1 MARYRAYGK
10 LDDPI
15 REVGDTLVRGII
27 SREDSA
33 LLPSGFVADAQN
45 VRMNDGT
52 ATTRNG
58 YVQKVSL
65 GATTYSA
72 NYFGGIGSDR
82 SNNVALFQVKSMEL
96 WDGSATSTVRFDQN
110 LILLEGGTSP
120 DLTRYSLLTESGDSL
135 VEEASVF
142 VSLGTFPNSNDGLQF
157 ANKEIVFKG
166 LGETLPVSLASFY
179 LGGPVQVWDGNEVN
193 DVRDFVVD
201 PGIPET
207 DYGIVVG
214 DRMAIQS
221 DKDQIAFS
229 DLVNPSNFDVLNKFT
244 FGKGDGDDIVGMAPV
259 PENAAI
265 VFKRRSTWAI
275 SDLELL
281 PNAAITQ
288 VSANIGCVSRH
299 TIQNVGSAIFFLS
312 DKGVYAFDVGV
323 DASNTRGV
331 LTQFDLRSEPIS
343 KPINDQI
350 LGEDMVEAAT
360 SARSVYFNNRYHLA
374 FKNGTGTRIYIF
386 NSENEAW
393 ESRDEYTFLI
403 KDFVRATPTGETVE
417 RLYAATDDGKLMLLE
432 QGALDAAAKVA
443 WSVNTRHYG
452 GGNLDVE
459 SFRRGSFGGETLESS
474 VSLTMTLDVRD
485 PDSSTSFS
493 PSIPST
499 ADENFLTRFSLRKRG
514 QSLQYR
520 FAGSGRMKLRGMRAE
535 LTDDSN
541 NLTTKYE

>member
-1 MARYRAYGK
+1 M
-10 LDDPI
+10 
-15 REVGDTLVRGII
+15 REVGDALVRGIM

-33 LLPSGFVADAQN
+33 LLPTGFVADAKN
-45 VRMNDGT
+45 VRMDDGT

-65 GATTYSA
+65 GATTYSV

-82 SNNVALFQVKSMEL
+82 SNNAALFQVKSMEL
-96 WDGSATSTVRFDQN
+96 WDGSGTSTVRFDEGF
-110 LILLEGGTSP
+110 ILAEGGATAS
-120 DLTRYSLLTESGDSL
+120 DVISTESGNTLIQGTD
-135 VEEASVF
+135 VF
-142 VSLGTFPNSNDGLQF
+142 VSLGTFNNSNDGILF
-157 ANKEIVFKG
+157 ANKEVMFKG
-166 LGETLPVSLASFY
+166 LGEILPVSLSFH
-179 LGGPVQVWDGNEVN
+179 LGGPAQVWDGSWEN
-193 DVRDFVVD
+193 DNAYFAID

-214 DRMAIQS
+214 DRLAIQS
-221 DKDQIAFS
+221 DKDEVAFS
-229 DLVNPSNFDVLNKFT
+229 DLANPSNFDVLNKFT
-244 FGKGDGDDIVGMAPV
+244 FGKGDGDDVVGMAPV

-299 TIQNVGSAIFFLS
+299 TIQNIGSAIFFLS

-331 LTQFDLRSEPIS
+331 LTQFDLRSEPLS

-350 LGEDMVEAAT
+350 LAEDMDEAQT
-360 SARSVYFNNRYHLA
+360 SARSVYFDNRYYLA
-374 FKNGTGTRIYIF
+374 FKNGTGTKIYIF
-386 NSENEAW
+386 NSEIEAW
-393 ESRDEYTFLI
+393 ESRDEYDFLI
-403 KDFVRATPTGETVE
+403 KDFVRAAPIHETKE
-417 RLYAATDDGKLMLLE
+417 RLYAATNDGKLILLE
-432 QGALDAAAKVA
+432 DGQLDGAAKVA
-443 WSVNTRHYG
+443 WTLNTRHYG
-452 GGNLDVE
+452 GDNLDVE
-459 SFRRGSFGGETLESS
+459 SFRRGSFAGETKESS
-474 VSLTMTLDVRD
+474 VGLTVTLNARD
-485 PDSSTSFS
+485 PDSTSSFT

-499 ADENFLTRFSLRKRG
+499 ADENFLTRFSLRTRG

-520 FAGSGRMKLRGMRAE
+520 FTGSGMMQLRGMRAE
-535 LTDDSN
+535 LTDSSN

>member
-1 MARYRAYGK
+1 MTRYRTFGK
-10 LDDPI
+10 LDDPM
-15 REVGDTLVRGII
+15 REVGDALMRGII

-33 LLPSGFVADAQN
+33 LLPSGFVAEAKN
-45 VRMNDGT
+45 VRMQDGT

-65 GATTYSA
+65 GATVYSA
-72 NYFGGIGSDR
+72 NFFGGIGSNA
-82 SNNVALFQVKSMEL
+82 SNNAALFEVDSMKL
-96 WDGSATSTVRFDQN
+96 WDGASTTSVRFDQG
-110 LILLEGGTSP
+110 LLLLEGDSQDADGI
-120 DLTRYSLLTESGDSL
+120 LTEDGNILIQETD
-135 VEEASVF
+135 VF
-142 VSLGTFPNSNDGLQF
+142 SSLGTFANSDEGIQF
-157 ANKEIVFKG
+157 ANKEVLFKG
-166 LGETLPVSLASFY
+166 LGENLPVSLSFY
-179 LGGPVQVWDGNEVN
+179 LGGPAQVWDG
-193 DVRDFVVD
+193 DVENGNSDFAVD
-201 PGIPET
+201 LGIPET

-214 DRMAIQS
+214 DRLAIQS
-221 DKDQIAFS
+221 DKDEIAFS
-229 DLVNPSNFDVLNKFT
+229 DLVNPSNFDVLNKYT

-288 VSANIGCVSRH
+288 VSATIGCVSRH

-323 DASNTRGV
+323 DASNTRGI
-331 LTQFDLRSEPIS
+331 LTKFDLRSEPIS

-360 SARSVYFNNRYHLA
+360 SARSVYFNNRYYLA

-386 NSENEAW
+386 NSEIEAW
-393 ESRDEYTFLI
+393 ESRDEYDFLT

-499 ADENFLTRFSLRKRG
+499 AENFLTRFSLRKRG
-514 QSLQYR
+514 QALQYQ
-520 FAGSGRMKLRGMRAE
+520 FVGTGRMELRGMRAE
-535 LTDDSN
+535 LTDRSN

>member
-1 MARYRAYGK
+1 M
-10 LDDPI
+10 
-15 REVGDTLVRGII
+15 REVGDALVRGIM

-45 VRMNDGT
+45 VRMEDGT

-82 SNNVALFQVKSMEL
+82 SNNVALFKVKSMEL
-96 WDGSATSTVRFDQN
+96 WDGSGTSTVRFDQN
-110 LILLEGGTSP
+110 LILLEGGS
-120 DLTRYSLLTESGDSL
+120 DLTQYVLLTESGDSL
-135 VEEASVF
+135 VQEANVF

-157 ANKEIVFKG
+157 SNKEIVFKG
-166 LGETLPVSLASFY
+166 LGETLPVSLTALY
-179 LGGPVQVWDGNEVN
+179 LGGPAQTWDGNEVN

-229 DLVNPSNFDVLNKFT
+229 DLANPSNFDVLNKFT
-244 FGKGDGDDIVGMAPV
+244 FGKGDGDDVVGMAPV

-281 PNAAITQ
+281 PNAAMTQ

-299 TIQNVGSAIFFLS
+299 TIQNIGSAIFFLS

-331 LTQFDLRSEPIS
+331 LTQFDLRSEPLS

-350 LGEDMVEAAT
+350 LAEDMVEAQT
-360 SARSVYFNNRYHLA
+360 SARSVYFNNRYYLA

-386 NSENEAW
+386 NSEIEAW

-403 KDFVRATPTGETVE
+403 KDFVRRSDDTNE
-417 RLYAATDDGKLMLLE
+417 RLYAATDDGKLILLE
-432 QGALDAAAKVA
+432 QGALEGAGKVA
-443 WSVNTRHYG
+443 WTLDTRHYG
-452 GGNLDVE
+452 GNNLDVE
-459 SFRRGSFGGETLESS
+459 SFRRGSFAGETLESS
-474 VSLTMTLDVRD
+474 VSLTVTLNARD
-485 PDSSTSFS
+485 PDSTSSFT

-514 QSLQYR
+514 QSLQYQ

>member
-1 MARYRAYGK
+1 M
-10 LDDPI
+10 
-15 REVGDTLVRGII
+15 REVGDALVRGIM

-33 LLPSGFVADAQN
+33 LLPTGFVADAQN
-45 VRMNDGT
+45 VRMDDGT

-72 NYFGGIGSDR
+72 NYFGGIGSNR
-82 SNNVALFQVKSMEL
+82 SNNAALFQVKSMEL
-96 WDGSATSTVRFDQN
+96 WDGAGTSTVRFDEN
-110 LILLEGGTSP
+110 LILLEGGT
-120 DLTRYSLLTESGDSL
+120 DLTRYVLLTESGDTL
-135 VEEASVF
+135 VQEANVF

-157 ANKEIVFKG
+157 ANKELVFKG
-166 LGETLPVSLASFY
+166 LGNFLPVSLSSLY
-179 LGGPVQVWDGNEVN
+179 LGGPAQAWDGGEEN
-193 DVRDFVVD
+193 DIRDFVVD
-201 PGIPET
+201 PGVPET

-214 DRMAIQS
+214 DRMAVQS

-229 DLVNPSNFDVLNKFT
+229 DLANPSNFDVLNKFT
-244 FGKGDGDDIVGMAPV
+244 FGKGDGDDVVGMAPV

-331 LTQFDLRSEPIS
+331 LTQFDLRSEPLS
-343 KPINDQI
+343 KPINNQI
-350 LGEDMVEAAT
+350 LAEDMVEART
-360 SARSVYFNNRYHLA
+360 SARSVYFDNRYYLA
-374 FKNGTGTRIYIF
+374 FKNGTGTKIYIF
-386 NSENEAW
+386 NSEIEAW
-393 ESRDEYTFLI
+393 ESRDEYSFLI
-403 KDFVRATPTGETVE
+403 KDFVRATPIGETVE
-417 RLYAATDDGKLMLLE
+417 RLYAATDDGKLILLE
-432 QGALDAAAKVA
+432 QGALDGVAKVA
-443 WSVNTRHYG
+443 WTLDTRHYG
-452 GGNLDVE
+452 GNNLDVE
-459 SFRRGSFGGETLESS
+459 SFRRGSFAGETLESS
-474 VSLTMTLDVRD
+474 VSLTVSLYARD
-485 PDSSTSFS
+485 PDSTSSFT

-499 ADENFLTRFSLRKRG
+499 TDENFLTRFSLRKRG

-520 FAGSGRMKLRGMRAE
+520 FAGTGRMKLRGMRAE
-535 LTDDSN
+535 LTDSSN

>member
-1 MARYRAYGK
+1 MAKYRSYGK
-10 LDDPI
+10 LDDPL
-15 REVGDTLVRGII
+15 REVGDALVRGII

-33 LLPSGFVADAQN
+33 LLPSGFVADAKN
-45 VRMNDGT
+45 VRMDDGT

-72 NYFGGIGSDR
+72 NYFGGIGSNVT
-82 SNNVALFQVKSMEL
+82 NNAALFKANSMEL
-96 WDGSATSTVRFDQN
+96 WDGTSTTTV
-110 LILLEGGTSP
+110 
-120 DLTRYSLLTESGDSL
+120 SL
-135 VEEASVF
+135 AS
-142 VSLGTFPNSNDGLQF
+142 SLGTFPDSNEGVQF

-166 LGETLPVSLASFY
+166 LGEILPVSLSFY
-179 LGGPVQVWDGNEVN
+179 LGGPAQTWDGDPAN
-193 DVRDFVVD
+193 DFQISL
-201 PGIPET
+201 GIPET
-207 DYGIVVG
+207 DYGVVVG
-214 DRMAIQS
+214 DRLAVQS

-229 DLVNPSNFDVLNKFT
+229 DLANPSNFDVLNKYT
-244 FGKGDGDDIVGMAPV
+244 FGKGDGDDVVGMAPV

-265 VFKRRSTWAI
+265 VFKQRSTWAI

-331 LTQFDLRSEPIS
+331 LTQFDLRSEPLS

-350 LGEDMVEAAT
+350 LAEDMVEART
-360 SARSVYFNNRYHLA
+360 SARSVYFNNRYYLA
-374 FKNGTGTRIYIF
+374 FKKGTEDTKIYIF
-386 NSENEAW
+386 NSEIEAW

-403 KDFVRATPTGETVE
+403 KDFVRATPINETKE
-417 RLYAATDDGKLMLLE
+417 RLYAATNDGKLILLE
-432 QGALDAAAKVA
+432 EGLLDGAAKVA
-443 WSVNTRHYG
+443 WTLDTRHYG
-452 GGNLDVE
+452 GDNLDVE
-459 SFRRGSFGGETLESS
+459 SFRRGGFAGETKESS
-474 VSLTMTLDVRD
+474 VSLTVSLYARD
-485 PDSSTSFS
+485 PDSTSSFT

-499 ADENFLTRFSLRKRG
+499 ADENFLTRFSLRTRG
-514 QSLQYR
+514 QALQYR
-520 FAGSGRMKLRGMRAE
+520 FTGSGMVQLRGMRAE
-535 LTDDSN
+535 LTDSSN

>member
-1 MARYRAYGK
+1 MARYRAFGK
-10 LDDPI
+10 LDDPM
-15 REVGDTLVRGII
+15 REVGDALMRGII

-33 LLPSGFVADAQN
+33 LLPSGFVAEAKN
-45 VRMNDGT
+45 VRMQDGT

-65 GATTYSA
+65 GATVYSA
-72 NYFGGIGSDR
+72 NFFGGIGSNV
-82 SNNVALFQVKSMEL
+82 SNNAALFEVDSMTL
-96 WDGSATSTVRFDQN
+96 WDGASTTSVRFDQG
-110 LILLEGGTSP
+110 LLLLEGDSQDADGI
-120 DLTRYSLLTESGDSL
+120 LTEDGNILIQETD
-135 VEEASVF
+135 VF
-142 VSLGTFPNSNDGLQF
+142 SSLGTFANSDEGIQF
-157 ANKEIVFKG
+157 ANKEVLFKG
-166 LGETLPVSLASFY
+166 LGENLPVSLSFY
-179 LGGPVQVWDGNEVN
+179 LGGPAQVWDG
-193 DVRDFVVD
+193 DVENGNSDFAVD
-201 PGIPET
+201 LGIPET

-214 DRMAIQS
+214 DRLAIQS
-221 DKDQIAFS
+221 DKDEIAFS
-229 DLVNPSNFDVLNKFT
+229 DLVNPSNFDVLNKYT

-288 VSANIGCVSRH
+288 VSATIGCVSRH

-323 DASNTRGV
+323 DASNTRGI
-331 LTQFDLRSEPIS
+331 LTKFDLRSEPIS

-360 SARSVYFNNRYHLA
+360 SARSVYFNNRYYLA

-386 NSENEAW
+386 NSEIEAW
-393 ESRDEYTFLI
+393 ESRDEYDFLT

-499 ADENFLTRFSLRKRG
+499 AENFLTRFSLRKRG
-514 QSLQYR
+514 QALQYQ
-520 FAGSGRMKLRGMRAE
+520 FVGTGRMELRGMRAE
-535 LTDDSN
+535 LTDRSN

>member
-1 MARYRAYGK
+1 M
-10 LDDPI
+10 
-15 REVGDTLVRGII
+15 REVGDALVRGIM

-33 LLPSGFVADAQN
+33 LLPSGFVADAKN
-45 VRMNDGT
+45 MRMDDGT

-72 NYFGGIGSDR
+72 NYFGGIGSNR
-82 SNNVALFQVKSMEL
+82 SNNAALFQVKSMEL
-96 WDGSATSTVRFDQN
+96 WDGSGNSTVRFDQN

-135 VEEASVF
+135 VQEGDVF
-142 VSLGTFPNSNDGLQF
+142 VSLGTFPNSNGGIQF
-157 ANKEIVFKG
+157 NNKEIVFKG
-166 LGETLPVSLASFY
+166 LGSFLPVSLTDLY
-179 LGGPVQVWDGNEVN
+179 LGGPAQAWDGEEEN
-193 DVRDFVVD
+193 DIRDFVID

-214 DRMAIQS
+214 DRLAVQS

-229 DLVNPSNFDVLNKFT
+229 DLANPSNFDVLNKYT
-244 FGKGDGDDIVGMAPV
+244 FGKGDGDDVVGMAPV

-299 TIQNVGSAIFFLS
+299 TIQNIGSAIFFLS

-331 LTQFDLRSEPIS
+331 LTQFDLRSEPLS
-343 KPINDQI
+343 KPINNQI
-350 LGEDMVEAAT
+350 LAEDMEEART
-360 SARSVYFNNRYHLA
+360 SARSVYFNNRYYLA
-374 FKNGTGTRIYIF
+374 FKNGTGTKIYVF
-386 NSENEAW
+386 NSEIEAW

-417 RLYAATDDGKLMLLE
+417 RLYAATNDGKLILLE
-432 QGALDAAAKVA
+432 QGALDGAAKVA
-443 WSVNTRHYG
+443 WTLDTRHYG
-452 GGNLDVE
+452 GDNLDVE
-459 SFRRGSFGGETLESS
+459 SFRRGSFAGETKESS
-474 VSLTMTLDVRD
+474 VGLTVTLNARD
-485 PDSSTSFS
+485 PDSSSAFT

-499 ADENFLTRFSLRKRG
+499 ADENFLTRFSLRTRG
-514 QSLQYR
+514 QALQYK
-520 FAGSGRMKLRGMRAE
+520 FTGSGMMQLRGMRAE
-535 LTDDSN
+535 LTDSSN

>member
-1 MARYRAYGK
+1 M
-10 LDDPI
+10 
-15 REVGDTLVRGII
+15 REVGDALVRGIM

-45 VRMNDGT
+45 VRMEDGT

-96 WDGSATSTVRFDQN
+96 WDGSGTSTVRFDQN
-110 LILLEGGTSP
+110 FMLLEGGS
-120 DLTRYSLLTESGDSL
+120 DLTQYVLLTESGDSL
-135 VEEASVF
+135 VQEASVF

-157 ANKEIVFKG
+157 SNKEIVFKG
-166 LGETLPVSLASFY
+166 LGETLPVSLTDLY
-179 LGGPVQVWDGNEVN
+179 LGGPAQTWDGNEVN
-193 DVRDFVVD
+193 GFRNFVVD

-207 DYGIVVG
+207 EYGIVVG
-214 DRMAIQS
+214 DRLAVQS

-229 DLVNPSNFDVLNKFT
+229 DLANPSNFDVLNKYT
-244 FGKGDGDDIVGMAPV
+244 FGKGDGDDVVGMAPV

-265 VFKRRSTWAI
+265 VFKQRSTWAI

-288 VSANIGCVSRH
+288 VSTNIGCVSRH

-331 LTQFDLRSEPIS
+331 LTQFDLRSEPLS

-350 LGEDMVEAAT
+350 LAEDMVEART
-360 SARSVYFNNRYHLA
+360 SARSVYFNNRYYLA
-374 FKNGTGTRIYIF
+374 FKKGTEDTKIYIF
-386 NSENEAW
+386 NSEIEAW

-403 KDFVRATPTGETVE
+403 KDFVRATPINETKE
-417 RLYAATDDGKLMLLE
+417 RLYAATNDGKLILLE
-432 QGALDAAAKVA
+432 EGLLDGAAKVA
-443 WSVNTRHYG
+443 WTLDTRHYG
-452 GGNLDVE
+452 GNNLDVE
-459 SFRRGSFGGETLESS
+459 SFRRGSFAGETKESS
-474 VSLTMTLDVRD
+474 VSLTVSLYARD
-485 PDSSTSFS
+485 PDSTSSFT

-499 ADENFLTRFSLRKRG
+499 ADENFLTRFSLRTRG
-514 QSLQYR
+514 QALQYR
-520 FAGSGRMKLRGMRAE
+520 FTGSGMMQLRGMRAE
-535 LTDDSN
+535 LTDSSN

>member
-1 MARYRAYGK
+1 M
-10 LDDPI
+10 
-15 REVGDTLVRGII
+15 REVGDALVRGIM

-33 LLPSGFVADAQN
+33 LLPTGFVADAKN
-45 VRMNDGT
+45 VRMDDGT
-52 ATTRNG
+52 ATTRYG

-72 NYFGGIGSDR
+72 NFFGGIGSDR
-82 SNNVALFQVKSMEL
+82 SNNVALFKVKSMEL

-120 DLTRYSLLTESGDSL
+120 DLTRYSLLTESGDLL
-135 VEEASVF
+135 VQEANAF
-142 VSLGTFPNSNDGLQF
+142 VSLGSFPGSNDGLQF
-157 ANKEIVFKG
+157 NNSEIVLKG
-166 LGETLPVSLASFY
+166 LGNFLPVSLTAFY
-179 LGGPVQVWDGNEVN
+179 LGGPAQVWDGNEVN

-214 DRMAIQS
+214 DRMAVQS

-229 DLVNPSNFDVLNKFT
+229 DLANPSNFDVLNKFT
-244 FGKGDGDDIVGMAPV
+244 FGKGDGDDVVGMAPV

-288 VSANIGCVSRH
+288 VSGNIGCVSRH
-299 TIQNVGSAIFFLS
+299 TIQNIGSAIFFLS

-331 LTQFDLRSEPIS
+331 LTQFDLRSEPLS
-343 KPINDQI
+343 KPINNQI
-350 LGEDMVEAAT
+350 LAEDMKEAQT
-360 SARSVYFNNRYHLA
+360 SARSVYFDNRYYLA
-374 FKNGTGTRIYIF
+374 FKNGTGTKIYIF
-386 NSENEAW
+386 NSEIEAW
-393 ESRDEYTFLI
+393 ESRDEYSFLI

-417 RLYAATDDGKLMLLE
+417 RLYAATNDGKLILLE
-432 QGALDAAAKVA
+432 QGALDGAAKIA
-443 WSVNTRHYG
+443 WTLDTRHYG
-452 GGNLDVE
+452 GNNLDVE
-459 SFRRGSFGGETLESS
+459 SFRRGGFAGETKESS
-474 VSLTMTLDVRD
+474 VGLTVSLYARD
-485 PDSSTSFS
+485 PDSTSTFT

-499 ADENFLTRFSLRKRG
+499 ADENFLTRFSLRTRG
-514 QSLQYR
+514 QALQYR
-520 FAGSGRMKLRGMRAE
+520 FTGTGMMQLRGMRAE
-535 LTDDSN
+535 LTDSSN

>member
-1 MARYRAYGK
+1 MARYRAFGK
-10 LDDPI
+10 LDDPM
-15 REVGDTLVRGII
+15 REVGDALMRGII

-33 LLPSGFVADAQN
+33 LLPSGFVAEAKN
-45 VRMNDGT
+45 VRMQDGT

-65 GATTYSA
+65 GATVYSA
-72 NYFGGIGSDR
+72 NFFGGIGSNV
-82 SNNVALFQVKSMEL
+82 SNNAALFEVDSMTL
-96 WDGSATSTVRFDQN
+96 WDGASTTSVRFDQG
-110 LILLEGGTSP
+110 LLLLEGDSQDADGI
-120 DLTRYSLLTESGDSL
+120 LTEDGNILIQETD
-135 VEEASVF
+135 VF
-142 VSLGTFPNSNDGLQF
+142 SSLGTFANSDEGIQF
-157 ANKEIVFKG
+157 ANKEVLFKG
-166 LGETLPVSLASFY
+166 LGENLPVSLSFY
-179 LGGPVQVWDGNEVN
+179 LGGPAQVWDG
-193 DVRDFVVD
+193 DVENGNSDFAVD
-201 PGIPET
+201 LGIPET

-214 DRMAIQS
+214 DRLAIQS
-221 DKDQIAFS
+221 DKDEIAFS
-229 DLVNPSNFDVLNKFT
+229 DLVNPSNFDVLNKYT

-288 VSANIGCVSRH
+288 VSATIGCVSRH

-323 DASNTRGV
+323 DASNTRGI
-331 LTQFDLRSEPIS
+331 LTKFDLRSEPIS

-360 SARSVYFNNRYHLA
+360 SARSVYFNNRYYLA

-386 NSENEAW
+386 NSEIEAW
-393 ESRDEYTFLI
+393 ESRDEYDFLT

-452 GGNLDVE
+452 GGNLDVQ

-499 ADENFLTRFSLRKRG
+499 AENFLTRFSLRKRG
-514 QSLQYR
+514 QALQYQ
-520 FAGSGRMKLRGMRAE
+520 FVGTGRMELRGMRAE
-535 LTDDSN
+535 LTDRSN